1 MRLLIIDSWTHCI
14 DFAVRCQEAGHDVVY
29 YMKPRKDGLP
39 ILAGDGLLDRKT
51 TEFAELQAKWMD
63 WADLILVP
71 DNTAYVDFL
80 APYFDK
86 GFPIVGPNKEAVKLE
101 LDREAGQA
109 SFRKSGL
116 NIIESKTFHDYD
128 AAAAYVEKR
137 GVACVSKPNGDADK
151 ALTYVAPDAASMIY
165 MLDRWKHN
173 SKIKNDAKKHGFIIQ
188 DRIEGIEMGV
198 AGWFGPAGWSQWFE
212 ENFEY
217 KKLMDGDRGVNTG
230 ESGTL
235 VRYVKQSKLA
245 AKVLLPCTRIL
256 ERIGYVGNASINCMI
271 EPNGECRPMEWTLR
285 FGWPAF
291 HNQFSLTA
299 NDDPVEWM
307 KDMLDGL
314 DTLRAKKDGLL
325 SVSVVYSIPPY
336 PYTGKALDKETS
348 GIPVY
353 HATDR
358 EHIHPVEMM
367 MMECPVQVEDKVLR
381 LPNYATAGEYVL
393 VATGT
398 GDTISGAR
406 LSAYSALRKLKM
418 PNDPQYRGDIGRG
431 RLVKQLGELQ
441 KMGYAKGVIV

>member
-1 MRLLIIDSWTHCI
+1 MRVLFIDSWSHCI
-14 DFAVRCQEAGHDVVY
+14 DLAMRCQRAGHDVVY
-29 YMKPRKDGLP
+29 YMKPRKDGRP
-39 ILAGDGLLDRKT
+39 ILAGDGLLDRKIT
-51 TEFAELQAKWMD
+51 DFASLAKKWLD
-63 WADLILVP
+63 WADLILLA
-71 DNTAYVDFL
+71 DNTAYADFL
-80 APYFDK
+80 SPYFEQDY
-86 GFPIVGPNKEAVKLE
+86 PILGPNREACKLE
-101 LDREAGQA
+101 LHREAGQE

-116 NIIESKTFHDYD
+116 NVIEARIFHDYD

-151 ALTYVAPDAASMIY
+151 ALTYVAPDAASMLY
-165 MLDRWKHN
+165 MLERWKRD
-173 SKIKNDAKKHGFIIQ
+173 SKIRHDAKKYGFIIQ
-188 DRIEGIEMGV
+188 ERIEGIEMGV
-198 AGWFGPAGWSQWFE
+198 AGWFGPGGWSQWFE

-217 KKLMDGDRGVNTG
+217 KKLMDGDRGVQTG

-235 VRYVKQSKLA
+235 VRYVKKSKLA
-245 AKVLLPCTRIL
+245 AKVLLPCTKML

-271 EPNGECRPMEWTLR
+271 EPNAEPRPMEWTLR

-291 HNQFSLTA
+291 HNHLSLTEG
-299 NDDPVEWM
+299 DPVQWM
-307 KDMLDGL
+307 KDLLDGL

-336 PYTGKALDKETS
+336 PYTGTALGKETS

-353 HATDR
+353 HAGDR

-367 MMECPVQVEDKVLR
+367 KLADCPVQVGSQVLR

-398 GDTISGAR
+398 GETISGAR
-406 LSAYSALRKLKM
+406 LSAYSALRKVRM

-431 RLVKQLGELQ
+431 RLIKQLPNLQ
-441 KMGYAKGVIV
+441 KMGYAEGIVP